1 MKGLLKFI
9 MNGPVI
15 LIETSGRQGLV
26 GLALDGK
33 IVDTVELNTEKK
45 HAQDL
50 AGKINQLMS
59 RHKIGPKELK
69 GVIVARG
76 PGSFT
81 GLRIGLVTAI
91 TLAYATDA
99 KIVGV
104 SSFQGLAEQVNH
116 DSGKVTILAD
126 GLRGG
131 TYYQSF
137 QKESDGWR
145 PTCPLDVK
153 SDIGITPNMVA
164 MAKRWIGCPEQAV
177 VVKPSLEG
185 LLAVGLPRLTRGE
198 SDSIENLEPLYVQPS
213 SAERQW
219 QNLGRK

>member
-1 MKGLLKFI
+1 MP
-9 MNGPVI
+9 GPAV

-26 GLALDGK
+26 GLALDGAL
-33 IVDTVELNTEKK
+33 VGTVKLNMEKK
-45 HAQDL
+45 HAQEL
-50 AGKINQLMS
+50 ARKINQLMGE
-59 RHKIGPKELK
+59 HKIGYARLK

-91 TLAYATDA
+91 TLAYATEA
-99 KIVGV
+99 KIVGIPT
-104 SSFQGLAEQVNH
+104 FHGLAEQVNH
-116 DSGKVTILAD
+116 ESGKITILAD

-131 TYYQSF
+131 TYHQSF
-137 QKESDGWR
+137 QKEGESWT
-145 PTCPLDVK
+145 PTRSLEVK
-153 SDIGITPNMVA
+153 SDIELAPAMVA
-164 MAKRWIGCPEQAV
+164 MSKRWIGCPEQAV

-198 SDSIENLEPLYVQPS
+198 SDPLENLEPLYVQPS

-219 QNLGRK
+219 RNLGRK